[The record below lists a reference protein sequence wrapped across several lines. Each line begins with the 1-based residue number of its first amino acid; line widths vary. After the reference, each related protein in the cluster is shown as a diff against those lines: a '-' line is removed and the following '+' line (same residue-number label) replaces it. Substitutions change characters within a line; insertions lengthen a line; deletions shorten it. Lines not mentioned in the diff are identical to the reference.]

1 MSYQPPNGEVWLG
14 QDTTL
19 CQTISLW
26 GTQRFFPVHVQRKAS
41 HPNETSREKYGQN
54 TMLQKAEV
62 LHLSENGIKFD
73 GHGECQVC
81 NHMII
86 NWSIDFSLAQDTQKQ
101 HHSFG
106 FLQARRVSAGK
117 LVASCNAAVENDA
130 SDLQPRKTGS
140 LPSYWTHLVTPVPPK
155 LRFRANGKSQVTGLQ
170 VHCLA
175 ESWWKVV
182 IFVTLH
188 APATITN
195 NPIISSISEIW

>member
-81 NHMII
+81 NRMII
-86 NWSIDFSLAQDTQKQ
+86 NWSIDFSLAQDMQKQ

-130 SDLQPRKTGS
+130 SDLQPRKQEVCLHTGHTL
-140 LPSYWTHLVTPVPPK
+140 LPLSHRNWDLGPMENH
-155 LRFRANGKSQVTGLQ
+155 RSQVYKCTVLLSLG
-170 VHCLA
+170 
-175 ESWWKVV
+175 ERWW
-182 IFVTLH
+182 FL
-188 APATITN
+188 
-195 NPIISSISEIW
+195 